1 MSLEGSLS
9 PAIETT
15 SILGESDL
23 YWKRVHHFRASSAFS
38 RLAFHDVTLNM
49 GPCTHNISPPMS
61 CFKVLYHFI
70 SCHMYPFCCISSDVD
85 VAFDRLDQDVV
96 PAKIMVVQDRMKGAS
111 C

>member
-23 YWKRVHHFRASSAFS
+23 YWKRLHHFRASSAFS

-49 GPCTHNISPPMS
+49 GPCTLTHNISPPMS
-61 CFKVLYHFI
+61 CCKVLYHFSLAI
-70 SCHMYPFCCISSDVD
+70 CILFVVYHQVD
-85 VAFDRLDQDVV
+85 VALDKIVV
-96 PAKIMVVQDRMKGAS
+96 
-111 C
+111 

>member
-23 YWKRVHHFRASSAFS
+23 YWKRLHHFRASSAFS

-61 CFKVLYHFI
+61 CFQDLYSFSLAI
-70 SCHMYPFCCISSDVD
+70 CIIFVAYHQVD
-85 VAFDRLDQDVV
+85 VALDKIVV
-96 PAKIMVVQDRMKGAS
+96 
-111 C
+111 